1 MPCSQEPVGSPQS
14 KREQAL
20 WWVPSLPGAN
30 DNPLIN
36 EQTHRD
42 LSIGA
47 TSLFPFCLEVVAVF
61 YFHQKRSKLESLD
74 SLVKHRFL
82 CYVDEESPVCV
93 CMCLSVCVEGIH
105 RETGD
110 PSWADRA
117 TEPVH
122 FQMSILAGGGVHP
135 MAGSTCPPYHTLPL
149 HSWQSAATHRTLAF
163 WLWGEGKGRL
173 LHLFTVSSALP

>member
-47 TSLFPFCLEVVAVF
+47 TSLFPFCLEVVDVF

-110 PSWADRA
+110 PLMGRQSHRA
-117 TEPVH
+117 RPFPDEH
-122 FQMSILAGGGVHP
+122 LGWGRGASYGRKHL
-135 MAGSTCPPYHTLPL
+135 STLP
-149 HSWQSAATHRTLAF
+149 HSTPS
-163 WLWGEGKGRL
+163 
-173 LHLFTVSSALP
+173 